1 MDVRFSPLK
10 QTEPTRENGVQ
21 LQYAPAKR
29 TAYKARWY
37 LILAL
42 ALSPVF
48 LFALWLYFSW
58 VTVTSDGVVSMTPQK
73 LVSPGEGIVDEI
85 FVDVGETV
93 HSGSPLIRIKAPVL
107 DAEIAEIER
116 ELDILLGAT
125 KLNNPELERVLENKI
140 TAAKENQ
147 IKMAEQLEEYQQLY
161 QAQIIQKEQLNQ
173 IEQLNFQAEL
183 WYKEAK
189 SERLR
194 ELAAQQRDN
203 ISGSQANQV
212 RQLRQQLVTLKA
224 RREMFVI
231 RSTDTATV
239 NDITA
244 AEGDIVGGG
253 KELMYLSAR
262 SEAKVIA
269 YLEPKFVDFTQL
281 DSKVSIVFPN
291 GYSTEAFISQPVT
304 LIRTLPSRLADPFE
318 NNRPVLKVTLSF
330 SESLPER
337 LRVEGLPVEV
347 KHGNVVID
355 NPQYQAAYFKNW
367 FN

>member
-10 QTEPTRENGVQ
+10 QIEPSRENGVQ

-42 ALSPVF
+42 ALSPVV

-85 FVDVGETV
+85 YVQVGNTV
-93 HSGSPLIRIKAPVL
+93 HRGSPLIRLKAPVL
-107 DAEIAEIER
+107 DAEISEIER
-116 ELDILLGAT
+116 ELRVLLEHNELTNPALNSV
-125 KLNNPELERVLENKI
+125 LNNKI
-140 TAAKENQ
+140 AAAKENQ
-147 IKMAEQLEEYQQLY
+147 EKMQLMLEEYRQLHK
-161 QAQIIQKEQLNQ
+161 AQIIEKDQLNQ
-173 IEQLNFQAEL
+173 VEQLNFQAEL
-183 WYKEAK
+183 WYKDAQ

-194 ELAAQQRDN
+194 ELQAQQRN
-203 ISGSQANQV
+203 NVSGSQANQI

-224 RREMFVI
+224 KRDMFVI

-244 AEGDIVGGG
+244 SEGDIVAGG

-262 SEAKVIA
+262 AEAKVIA

-281 DSKVSIVFPN
+281 GSEVSIIFPN
-291 GYSTEAFISQPVT
+291 GFKTKAHISQPVT
-304 LIRTLPSRLADPFE
+304 LIRTLPSRLAEPFE
-318 NNRPVLKVTLSF
+318 SNRPVLKVTLSF
-330 SESLPER
+330 SESLPPR

-355 NPQYQAAYFKNW
+355 NPQYQAANVKSW
-367 FN
+367 FQ